1 MYVKKLIWKVN
12 GLERQK
18 RTGFLQSFFM
28 RQDVPVF
35 LQRFDS
41 LKLQLLGLGVVVTRA
56 FKTSTPESEASV
68 SLRLAWSTQCVPGYS
83 ELHNETLSKTKTKTE
98 IILHLL
104 VKTDLPSR
112 SVI

>member
-1 MYVKKLIWKVN
+1 MKKLIWKIN

-18 RTGFLQSFFM
+18 KNWIPAILGM
-28 RQDVPVF
+28 RPDVPVL

>member
-1 MYVKKLIWKVN
+1 MK
-12 GLERQK
+12 
-18 RTGFLQSFFM
+18 
-28 RQDVPVF
+28 QDVPVL

-41 LKLQLLGLGVVVTRA
+41 LKLQILGLGVVVTRA

-68 SLRLAWSTQCVPGYS
+68 SLRLAWSTQCVPGYF
-83 ELHNETLSKTKTKTE
+83 EVHKETLSKTETKTE

>member
-1 MYVKKLIWKVN
+1 MKRLIWKIN

-18 RTGFLQSFFM
+18 KNWIPAILCM
-28 RQDVPVF
+28 RQDAPVL

-41 LKLQLLGLGVVVTRA
+41 LKLQLLGLGVVVTQA
-56 FKTSTPESEASV
+56 FKPSTPESEASV

>member
-1 MYVKKLIWKVN
+1 MKRLIWKIN

-18 RTGFLQSFFM
+18 KNWIPAILCM
-28 RQDVPVF
+28 RQDAPVL

-68 SLRLAWSTQCVPGYS
+68 SLRLAWSTQCVSGYS

>member
-1 MYVKKLIWKVN
+1 MEGQWPGETKKNWIPAIL
-12 GLERQK
+12 G
-18 RTGFLQSFFM
+18 M
-28 RQDVPVF
+28 RPDVPVL

-68 SLRLAWSTQCVPGYS
+68 SLRLAWSTQCVPGYF
-83 ELHNETLSKTKTKTE
+83 EVHKETLSKTETKTE
-98 IILHLL
+98 IIYQLL
-104 VKTDLPSR
+104 RETVLPSG

>member
-1 MYVKKLIWKVN
+1 MKRLIWKIN

-18 RTGFLQSFFM
+18 KNWIPVILCM
-28 RQDVPVF
+28 RQDAPVL

-68 SLRLAWSTQCVPGYS
+68 SLRPAWSTQCVSGYS

>member
-1 MYVKKLIWKVN
+1 MKKLIWKVN

-28 RQDVPVF
+28 RQDVPVL

-41 LKLQLLGLGVVVTRA
+41 LKLQLLGIGVVAHA
-56 FKTSTPESEASV
+56 FKPSTPESEASV
-68 SLRLAWSTQCVPGYS
+68 ILRLACSTQCVPGYS

>member
-18 RTGFLQSFFM
+18 RTGFPAIIFM
-28 RQDVPVF
+28 RQDVPVL

-68 SLRLAWSTQCVPGYS
+68 SLRLAWSTQCVPDYS

>member
-41 LKLQLLGLGVVVTRA
+41 LKLQLLGLGVIVAQA
-56 FKTSTPESEASV
+56 FKPSTPESEASV
-68 SLRLAWSTQCVPGYS
+68 SLRLAWSTQCVSGYS

>member
-1 MYVKKLIWKVN
+1 MYVKKLIWKFN
-12 GLERQK
+12 GLERK
-18 RTGFLQSFFM
+18 KNWIPAILGM
-28 RQDVPVF
+28 RPDVPVL

>member
-1 MYVKKLIWKVN
+1 MYVKKLIWKIN

-18 RTGFLQSFFM
+18 KNWIPAILGM
-28 RQDVPVF
+28 RPDVPVL

-68 SLRLAWSTQCVPGYS
+68 SLRLAWSTQCVSGYS